1 MHQSVYRPAPLQH
14 YLHSTQTHDSSL
26 YWKGSG
32 AGISVTNFN
41 LPQCSRDGLQT
52 PPADGMCAAFPNH
65 YYDLCSK
72 GKSAYPS
79 NNVPLNMQLSNNLT
93 GSNHSMALNLP
104 PLDSSKDNQDET
116 LQFQSEPGQ
125 NQHNPNTE
133 NQRSMPEYQ
142 PRRKSTVSN
151 SNQIKLHIPSKISPE
166 GGSLSDFAA
175 QITCLFWFE
184 SIETLNE
191 AEGLIPASGVRSG
204 VRLIRP
210 ESIPSNAFKK
220 WISTVLT
227 TTLLTENVVILA
239 LLFIYRLKKYN
250 PSVKG
255 RTGSEYRLFTVALM
269 LGNKF
274 LDDNTYTNNTWAD
287 VSGISVQ
294 EIHVMEVEF
303 LSNMRYS
310 LMASKEQWE
319 EWHKKL
325 GLFKTHYDAATRAL
339 VTPYSLPPMPSPPE
353 STRASPPLNN
363 RYTQLDS
370 ARRQWPMLGSLSTTT
385 SLSPSYY
392 ARKRSLDMEAGEPAV
407 KKVITQNNRRSN
419 NAPHRLTNILQTDT
433 SLLPQIS
440 TNQSCVAESGKL
452 AYPAPTNLILPPIGS
467 LPPSN
472 SRSTSDVF
480 TNNQTSQFWTQ
491 QYMFPMPLQQ
501 STSPQNHSSLQE
513 LYSYN
518 SSPVSANPGNHSGHI
533 SPSIFLR
540 QRSSPYKPVRHVNTL
555 LYTPPYVSIHENSV
569 NVQEMRYR
577 TIGRG
582 NESLRTGV
590 VPNWSTNLQ
599 NHPQC

>member
-1 MHQSVYRPAPLQH
+1 MHQSVYRPAFFEH
-14 YLHSTQTHDSSL
+14 FLHSTHTHDNTL
-26 YWKGSG
+26 NWKGPS
-32 AGISVTNFN
+32 AATSVTNFN

-52 PPADGMCAAFPNH
+52 PPADGMSAAIPNH
-65 YYDLCSK
+65 YYDLCCK
-72 GKSAYPS
+72 
-79 NNVPLNMQLSNNLT
+79 
-93 GSNHSMALNLP
+93 GSNHSMAINLP
-104 PLDSSKDNQDET
+104 PLDSSKNNRDEM
-116 LQFQSEPGQ
+116 LQVQLEPGRSRLK
-125 NQHNPNTE
+125 PNTE
-133 NQRSMPEYQ
+133 NQRSISEHQ
-142 PRRKSTVSN
+142 SRRKSAMSN
-151 SNQIKLHIPSKISPE
+151 SNQIKLQIPSKFSLD

-191 AEGLIPASGVRSG
+191 AEGLLPASGVR
-204 VRLIRP
+204 IMRP
-210 ESIPSNAFKK
+210 ESIPSSAFKK

-227 TTLLTENVVILA
+227 TTLLTENVIILA

-255 RTGSEYRLFTVALM
+255 RSGSEYRLFTVALM

-310 LMASKEQWE
+310 LMVSKEQWE
-319 EWHKKL
+319 EWHQKL
-325 GLFKTHYDAATRAL
+325 GLFATHCDAATRAS
-339 VTPYSLPPMPSPPE
+339 VAPYSLPPMPSPPE
-353 STRASPPLNN
+353 STRASPPSNSK
-363 RYTQLDS
+363 YSSLDTT
-370 ARRQWPMLGSLSTTT
+370 RRQWPVLGSLSTTT

-392 ARKRSLDMEAGEPAV
+392 ARKRSLDTEAGEPAV
-407 KKVITQNNRRSN
+407 KKVITPNSRRNNN
-419 NAPHRLTNILQTDT
+419 NAPHRLTNIIQNDT
-433 SLLPQIS
+433 SHLPPIS
-440 TNQSCVAESGKL
+440 TNQSRVAESGKL
-452 AYPAPTNLILPPIGS
+452 VHPGSTNLVLPPLGS

-472 SRSTSDVF
+472 SRPTPDFF
-480 TNNQTSQFWTQ
+480 TTNQASQFWTQ
-491 QYMFPMPLQQ
+491 QYSFPMSLQQ
-501 STSPQNHSSLQE
+501 STSPQSHSSIQE
-513 LYSYN
+513 LFSYN
-518 SSPVSANPGNHSGHI
+518 SSPVSANPGIHSGHI

-555 LYTPPYVSIHENSV
+555 LYTPPYGSIHENSV

-599 NHPQC
+599 PHHQ